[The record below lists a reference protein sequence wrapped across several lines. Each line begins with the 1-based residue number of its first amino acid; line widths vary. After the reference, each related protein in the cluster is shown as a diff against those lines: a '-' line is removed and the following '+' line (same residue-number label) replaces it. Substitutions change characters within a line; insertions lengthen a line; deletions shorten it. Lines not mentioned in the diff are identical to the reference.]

1 MSLRFCVDSFF
12 IGVLYEKNTFG
23 ICAVSRH
30 PPSACGL
37 VSALPRRDIQSLSS
51 ADTTKGVRQLSAHA
65 FLRRI
70 ASGCADFLYP
80 YSEGLLYCFSA
91 CVSAGDVPHAP
102 ACRRKIL

>member
-30 PPSACGL
+30 PPSSCGL

-51 ADTTKGVRQLSAHA
+51 ADTAKGVRQLSAHA